1 MSSGTYT
8 VARLLEDCAN
18 SPQHSKADKEMFQSV
33 WGGMMAWMASNWMMS
48 KGINV
53 SPLGKFVFHVE
64 ELDLG
69 NKETTKAKVDC
80 HQA

>member
-1 MSSGTYT
+1 M
-8 VARLLEDCAN
+8 ARLLEDCAN
-18 SPQHSKADKEMFQSV
+18 SPQYSKADKEMFQSV

-69 NKETTKAKVDC
+69 NNTGNKETTKAKVDC